1 MRNKLRAT
9 LYVIVQIVKVCVFK
23 MYYLIVYRRIY
34 MYVLDNEKKKVFKRV
49 KIIYC
54 LQLITNKTDTILK
67 FTTKIN

>member
-1 MRNKLRAT
+1 
-9 LYVIVQIVKVCVFK
+9 
-23 MYYLIVYRRIY
+23 
-34 MYVLDNEKKKVFKRV
+34 MYVLDNEKKIVFKRV